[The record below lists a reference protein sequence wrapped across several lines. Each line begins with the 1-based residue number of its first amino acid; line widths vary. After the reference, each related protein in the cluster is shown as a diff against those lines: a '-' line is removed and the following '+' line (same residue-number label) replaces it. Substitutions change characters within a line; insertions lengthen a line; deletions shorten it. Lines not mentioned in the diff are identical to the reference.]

1 MFQIILELITSLFR
15 GDTSDSDPDNFLNF
29 LKGQKKSLIK
39 IRLKNE
45 NSHKHYIFRGAVTA

>member
-39 IRLKNE
+39 YQAYK
-45 NSHKHYIFRGAVTA
+45 

>member
-29 LKGQKKSLIK
+29 LNFLKGQKKSLNK
-39 IRLKNE
+39 YQAYK
-45 NSHKHYIFRGAVTA
+45 